1 MSQHVTDAS
10 FDAEVLKAEGPVL
23 IDFWAEWCPP
33 CHAIAPSLEELSQ
46 ELAGQVRIAK
56 LNIDDNPRT
65 AIKYGVRSIPTLII
79 FKDGEPTALQVGAAP
94 KSKLADWIR
103 KSI

>member
-33 CHAIAPSLEELSQ
+33 CHAIAPSLEELSR

>member
-1 MSQHVTDAS
+1 MAQHVTDAS
-10 FDAEVLKAEGPVL
+10 FDADVLKAEGPVL

-33 CHAIAPSLEELSQ
+33 CHAIAPSLEELST
-46 ELAGQVRIAK
+46 ELAGQVTIKK

-94 KSKLADWIR
+94 KSRLADWIR

>member
-33 CHAIAPSLEELSQ
+33 CHAIAPSLEELSL

-56 LNIDDNPRT
+56 LNIDDNPQT

>member
-33 CHAIAPSLEELSQ
+33 CHAIAPSLEELSL

>member
-10 FDAEVLKAEGPVL
+10 FDADVLKADGPVL

-46 ELAGQVRIAK
+46 ELAGQVTIKK
-56 LNIDDNPRT
+56 LNIDDNPRM

-79 FKDGEPTALQVGAAP
+79 FRNGEPTALQVGAAP
-94 KSKLADWIR
+94 KSRLSDWIK